1 MTQSV
6 FADID
11 PATKTGT
18 QLATDLNN
26 FKASLL
32 SSHLGTSSPSYSV
45 EGTLW
50 MDNTSSNLVAY
61 VEDTGAADIP
71 VFQVDATNHVA
82 RVAMDNDRD
91 SWIVASTDD
100 QIDVRLGGSDLY
112 SFKVAGLTAPGIYL
126 GGTVAANLLDD
137 YEEGTFSPGDIG
149 VVSSGS
155 ITGTFSSYGGAW
167 TKIGNSV
174 FVDITISG
182 TTMSWPTTSAF
193 LTLSGLP
200 FTPARQS
207 SGVFA
212 ASTAG
217 SVFGSAVATTA
228 GNLVLTN
235 SSVSGS
241 ANTVTATVAYKV

>member
-11 PATKTGT
+11 PSTKTGT

-26 FKASLL
+26 FKDSLL

-61 VEDTGAADIP
+61 VEDTDAANIP

-91 SWIVASTDD
+91 SWITASTDD
-100 QIDVRLGGSDLY
+100 QIDVRLGGSNLY
-112 SFKVAGLTAPGIYL
+112 SFKTSGLTAPGIYL

-137 YEEGTFSPGDIG
+137 YEEGTFTPS
-149 VVSSGS
+149 VVSSGFV
-155 ITGTFSSYGGAW
+155 TGTFSSYSGFY
-167 TKIGNSV
+167 TKVGNSV
-174 FVDITISG
+174 FIDITISG
-182 TTMSWPTTSAF
+182 TTMSWINTSGF
-193 LTLSGLP
+193 INLSGLP
-200 FTPARQS
+200 FTPARES

-212 ASTAG
+212 AASAN

-235 SSVSGS
+235 SSISGS
-241 ANTVTATVAYKV
+241 ANTITATVAYKV

>member
-61 VEDTGAADIP
+61 VEDTGAANIP

-137 YEEGTFSPGDIG
+137 YEEGAFTPGLVG
-149 VVSSGS
+149 FGS
-155 ITGTFSSYGGAW
+155 LTGTFSSYSGFY
-167 TKIGNSV
+167 TKVGNSV
-174 FVDITISG
+174 FVDITLSG
-182 TTMSWPTTSAF
+182 TTMSWTTTSAF

-200 FTPARQS
+200 FTPARES

-212 ASTAG
+212 ASAAA

-228 GNLVLTN
+228 GNLTLTN